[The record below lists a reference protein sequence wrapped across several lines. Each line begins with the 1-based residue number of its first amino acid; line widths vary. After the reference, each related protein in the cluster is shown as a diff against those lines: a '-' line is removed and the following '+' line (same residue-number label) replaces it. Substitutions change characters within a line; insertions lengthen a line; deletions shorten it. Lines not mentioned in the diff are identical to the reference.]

1 MTKSEALT
9 QDLGMRVVKLCII
22 LGVMFLFRYLL
33 SFVKVFDEMEFFS
46 TNLTVLDIVIAAA
59 NVVILTFLVKFGFY
73 LSKHYEVINFP
84 KAMVIAKWFV
94 MVIAAIVAY
103 QTFYHIAKHLLRRH
117 DIDGYNV
124 AFLCITLL
132 LIIRLGVLIFSNMES
147 ITDLFTGKIK
157 PELRSPVVE
166 DTQDPK
172 DVELKC
178 KGCGNNLDKDV
189 AFCPKCGNKV

>member
-1 MTKSEALT
+1 MNKSEALT

-33 SFVKVFDEMEFFS
+33 SFVKVFDEMEFFN
-46 TNLTVLDIVIAAA
+46 TNLTVLDIVIGATNA
-59 NVVILTFLVKFGFY
+59 VILTFLIKFGFY

-84 KAMVIAKWFV
+84 KAMVIAKWIV
-94 MVIAAIVAY
+94 MAFAAIVAY
-103 QTFYHIAKHLLRRH
+103 QTYYHIAKHLLRRH

-157 PELRSPVVE
+157 PELREPVVE
-166 DTQDPK
+166 DTEAK
-172 DVELKC
+172 DVESKC
-178 KGCGNNLDKDV
+178 KGCGKSLDKDA
-189 AFCPKCGNKV
+189 AFCPKCGAKI